1 MKTVEQIKSDILA
14 TNPSRIFTQND
25 EQIEMSDDEFA
36 KAVQDRAEMEYA
48 QQVHLEEVKQKQL
61 AKISGY
67 RKLGLDDAEIVA
79 IMALTA
85 KDAQALGL

>member
-1 MKTVEQIKSDILA
+1 MKTVEQIKTDILA
-14 TNPSRIFTQND
+14 TNPSRIFTSND
-25 EQIEMSDDEFA
+25 VEIEMSDEEFA

-67 RKLGLDDAEIVA
+67 RKLGLEDSEIVA
-79 IMALTA
+79 IMGLTSD
-85 KDAQALGL
+85 DAQALGL

>member
-85 KDAQALGL
+85 EDAQALGL

>member
-1 MKTVEQIKSDILA
+1 MKTIEEIKNDILA
-14 TNPSRIFTQND
+14 TNPSRIFTFNGEETEISD
-25 EQIEMSDDEFA
+25 EEFA

-67 RKLGLDDAEIVA
+67 QKLGLDNSEIVA
-79 IMALTA
+79 IMGLTSD
-85 KDAQALGL
+85 DAQALGL

>member
-1 MKTVEQIKSDILA
+1 MKTVEQIKTDILA

-25 EQIEMSDDEFA
+25 EKIEMSDAEFA

-67 RKLGLDDAEIVA
+67 RKLGLEDSEIVA

-85 KDAQALGL
+85 EDAQALGL